1 MSTKCMFRERKKK
14 VMTREQVK
22 EQFPDATEDQITAIL
37 DINGTD
43 LTEAKRGQIDKK
55 ELKRLQE
62 RDKAYQAL
70 EDADLTDAE
79 KVQKAL
85 KAAEDAE
92 KDFTRKSNKLEVEN
106 IFVAAGLTKE
116 EYKDLIDGIV
126 SDDLEKSKTL
136 ASGLVN
142 VVSNQKEAAVQKTKE
157 ELMDGTKTPGG
168 NGGSGSGDEDELTDA
183 EKIASSLAKSSV
195 DSKTTDSIIANYA

>member
-70 EDADLTDAE
+70 IRL
-79 KVQKAL
+79 
-85 KAAEDAE
+85 
-92 KDFTRKSNKLEVEN
+92 
-106 IFVAAGLTKE
+106 
-116 EYKDLIDGIV
+116 
-126 SDDLEKSKTL
+126 
-136 ASGLVN
+136 
-142 VVSNQKEAAVQKTKE
+142 
-157 ELMDGTKTPGG
+157 
-168 NGGSGSGDEDELTDA
+168 
-183 EKIASSLAKSSV
+183 
-195 DSKTTDSIIANYA
+195 